1 MIKNPGS
8 SFDRWTWMNI
18 WQAATTV
25 PNTTDIDGRS
35 LNQQMVDYNGD
46 PNCAIYFDRT
56 YDPKACMTPANTY
69 VPADSQYTA
78 YGFTWAGDILM
89 SFDTEEA
96 QSSWQSMVLDG
107 LTKVQVATLYSSSA
121 TQTTVG
127 QATFNFNP
135 NPTGSGASTLAVI
148 GMSAALIAVAA
159 F

>member
-56 YDPKACMTPANTY
+56 SDPEACMTPANTY

-96 QSSWQSMVLDG
+96 QSSW
-107 LTKVQVATLYSSSA
+107 
-121 TQTTVG
+121 
-127 QATFNFNP
+127 
-135 NPTGSGASTLAVI
+135 
-148 GMSAALIAVAA
+148 
-159 F
+159 